1 MYTNILVLDNGTEIQ
16 ANQTGSTITNLVYT
30 ATVSST
36 TDLCPGAACAAKIE
50 FTVWVQPGSYLAF
63 TSGTRVKYYQEDA
76 GGTRTPV
83 GTFWAVKPTKQTRNS
98 YKVYAYDAVS
108 KLDGI
113 QSTWLRSIQDDFPM
127 SLWSFAQAVAQ
138 QCGVTL
144 ANSSLPR
151 SGSYQVQA
159 FYGDNLTG
167 RQLLG
172 WVAEASCTF
181 LRATPSGGIEFA
193 WYTTN
198 TQMRI
203 SPDGQPVNGVQA
215 VAYRDGGL
223 SYEDYQTATID
234 KVQIKQSDDDVGVIY
249 PANEKGTNALVIK
262 GNLLLT
268 TSSAELLQPVAQSI
282 YTAMQGITYTPLKV
296 SLFSN
301 GVTFAPGQIVT
312 VKDSQ
317 GNILQTYVM
326 TVQQS
331 GAKISLESTGNASR
345 DGTAAVNEEKL
356 NLNGKILEI
365 SATVDGLTIKASE
378 LSGDFSK
385 LQQSV
390 DSISLGVTSQKQ
402 YEDILGDSAWTE
414 PYGSASISDGVLTVS
429 GQSDKESGASVYV
442 PSQNLAALAGKY
454 IRVSLEYKVTQQYS
468 GGFFRVTLWYVY
480 ETESGGGSYVNIID
494 PGETVAPMNDWK
506 TFSFLY
512 LAKDDVVT
520 KLQLNPRAQSGA
532 SGTVEVRNV
541 TIAAEVGVQNT
552 VSILK
557 DGIEISSATLDTQPT
572 LKDFTALKLDQSK
585 LSLTV
590 VKDGEVRSKFAA
602 DDSSVTIQSGV
613 ITFASNT
620 LVVDSENFQLKQ
632 DGTVQITG
640 TFTSLSGIDK
650 AYIGSGQLHLERQT
664 NDGIWRPTLYSYSEG
679 QNAALGHLLMYGP
692 GSEGNQI
699 PMASF
704 ASSFTGGEFWLYYA
718 NSKPMFQITQHSNGG
733 PYFSLNDTSW
743 NAIGKWLMDNDGRG
757 HLTTPIVELEKLKA
771 YGETHTAQWVYI
783 SSIGRRVLCSLD

>member
-50 FTVWVQPGSYLAF
+50 FTVWVQPGSSLAF

-76 GGTRTPV
+76 GGSRTLV

-144 ANSSLPR
+144 DNSSLPR
-151 SGSYQVQA
+151 AGSYQVQA

-249 PANEKGTNALVIK
+249 PANETGTNALVIK

-268 TSSAELLQPVAQSI
+268 TSSAELLQPVARSI

-312 VKDSQ
+312 VKDPQ

-365 SATVDGLTIKASE
+365 SATVDGLTVKASE
-378 LSGDFSK
+378 LDGNYSQ
-385 LQQSV
+385 LQQTV
-390 DSISLGVTSQKQ
+390 DSINLEVSAGADMDVLDGA
-402 YEDILGDSAWTE
+402 AWTDLSVNTVVAGDMLTITASSNNE
-414 PYGSASISDGVLTVS
+414 YGSIFIPEKNLSRIRA
-429 GQSDKESGASVYV
+429 KEVTFTF
-442 PSQNLAALAGKY
+442 
-454 IRVSLEYKVTQQYS
+454 EYKVESTVGGSTCGVIVWYDYANKSDGGSYALYLTSGDDVAPTDWIPATYKIALEEDDINKLQFQAIIYS
-468 GGFFRVTLWYVY
+468 GGH
-480 ETESGGGSYVNIID
+480 G
-494 PGETVAPMNDWK
+494 A
-506 TFSFLY
+506 FS
-512 LAKDDVVT
+512 
-520 KLQLNPRAQSGA
+520 
-532 SGTVEVRNV
+532 VRNV
-541 TIAAEVGVQNT
+541 KATIRTEAGS
-552 VSILK
+552 SISLTK
-557 DGIEISSATLDTQPT
+557 DGIVIG
-572 LKDFTALKLDQSK
+572 TAPNVVQIDGARDAFAQS
-585 LSLTV
+585 
-590 VKDGEVRSKFAA
+590 DH
-602 DDSSVTIQSGV
+602 SVTINSGT
-613 ITFASNT
+613 ITFAANT
-620 LVVDSENFQLKQ
+620 LVVDSENFKLTS
-632 DGTVQITG
+632 DGSVTITG
-640 TFTSLSGIDK
+640 TFHTSDGTSRVDVQDGLIRVWRKINDNTWREAATLASSG
-650 AYIGSGQLHLERQT
+650 
-664 NDGIWRPTLYSYSEG
+664 N
-679 QNAALGHLLMYGP
+679 NAAIGNLYLLGP
-692 GSEGNQI
+692 G
-699 PMASF
+699 A
-704 ASSFTGGEFWLYYA
+704 TGGQVWNLTAFSGYA
-718 NSKPMFQITQHSNGG
+718 GGDFAIYNARQEAKFQ
-733 PYFSLNDTSW
+733 
-743 NAIGKWLMDNDGRG
+743 
-757 HLTTPIVELEKLKA
+757 
-771 YGETHTAQWVYI
+771 VYI
-783 SSIGRRVLCSLD
+783 NGNGDAEVWVNGVKRF

>member
-1 MYTNILVLDNGTEIQ
+1 MFKHKILLPDGTVLTSGTGTTNAIRSVKLTEQ
-16 ANQTGSTITNLVYT
+16 
-30 ATVSST
+30 VSDQD
-36 TDLCPGAACAAKIE
+36 DLAPGAACAACAELELWAPENRLQITQGDALTM
-50 FTVWVQPGSYLAF
+50 FRVDSAAGSEEQVGIFLAEKP
-63 TSGTRVKYYQEDA
+63 VKSSA
-76 GGTRTPV
+76 NV
-83 GTFWAVKPTKQTRNS
+83 
-98 YKVYAYDAVS
+98 YKVTAYDRMTL
-108 KLDGI
+108 LDKDL
-113 QSTWLRSIQDDFPM
+113 SPWLREQQSAFPM
-127 SLWSFAQAVAQ
+127 ALADFIRAVCG

-144 ANSSLPR
+144 DDDALTDLPN
-151 SGSYQVQA
+151 GSYQIQA
-159 FYGDNLTG
+159 FYADDLTG
-167 RQLLG
+167 RQLIQWAAQVAGRFARMTPAGELTFG
-172 WVAEASCTF
+172 WFVSQD
-181 LRATPSGGIEFA
+181 LILTPQQYLQGSL
-193 WYTTN
+193 
-198 TQMRI
+198 Q
-203 SPDGQPVNGVQA
+203 
-215 VAYRDGGL
+215 
-223 SYEDYQTATID
+223 YEDYETAAID
-234 KVQIKQSDDDVGVIY
+234 KVQIRQSDSDVGVIY
-249 PANEKGTNALVIK
+249 PPDTAGDNALVIQ

-268 TSSAELLQPVAQSI
+268 AESAEQIRPIAQSLYTLLQ
-282 YTAMQGITYTPLKV
+282 GIRYTPLSV
-296 SLFSN
+296 SLYA
-301 GVTFAPGQIVT
+301 GADTPAPGTIVT
-312 VKDSQ
+312 VLDAHNRQ
-317 GNILQTYVM
+317 LTTCVM
-326 TVQQS
+326 QRSIS
-331 GAKISLESTGNASR
+331 GQKVTLTATGNPRR
-345 DGTAAVNEEKL
+345 DSTAAVNRSKL
-356 NLNGKILEI
+356 ENLNGKMLEI
-365 SATVDGLTIKASE
+365 QADIGQLTIKASE

-480 ETESGGGSYVNIID
+480 ETESGGGSYVNIIA

-733 PYFSLNDTSW
+733 PYFSLNDTNW
-743 NAIGKWLMDNDGRG
+743 NAIGKWIMDNDGRG